1 MPPVLDA
8 FAKEDAWVNE
18 LSFQHYLLGLI
29 AVANNIPAIPLF
41 LEMCEDLTP
50 KEQKKLSFIATLSSF
65 ITMITAMITGMGV
78 LQFFDISIH
87 AFRIAGGLLLLNTGL
102 RMMNSSQQVIVR
114 DGKTPFSHMI
124 SLAVIPISIP
134 LTTGA
139 GTMSTVILFTE
150 QIHHSYMLK
159 LKLLSA
165 IVCMTLI
172 IYLSFRY
179 SPEII
184 KVLGETG
191 MDVLAKIFGLIT
203 LALGIQFILS
213 GMQGAFPKLM

>member
-1 MPPVLDA
+1 M
-8 FAKEDAWVNE
+8 NE

-41 LEMCEDLTP
+41 LELCEGLSP
-50 KEQKKLSFIATLSSF
+50 KEQHKLSFIATITSF
-65 ITMITAMITGMGV
+65 ITMIIAMITGMAI
-78 LQFFDISIH
+78 LNFFDISIH

-102 RMMNSSQQVIVR
+102 SMMNSTQQVIAQS
-114 DGKTPFSHMI
+114 GKSSFSKMI
-124 SLAVIPISIP
+124 SVAVIPISIP

-139 GTMSTVILFTE
+139 GTMSTVILFT
-150 QIHHSYMLK
+150 QQLQHSDALE

-165 IVCMTLI
+165 IVCMTVI

-179 SPEII
+179 STAII
-184 KVLGETG
+184 EVLGHTG

-213 GMQGAFPKLM
+213 GIQGAFPKLM